1 MGEVVIPWAEV
12 QALEGKQ
19 MIASA
24 LATYNAAVK
33 EVEDRVRASNTDGNN
48 QETIRGT
55 TDFSVLVHKWASHL
69 PYSTLNT
76 VDHLIVSYLCNA
88 GSATRGEI

>member
-1 MGEVVIPWAEV
+1 
-12 QALEGKQ
+12 
-19 MIASA
+19 MIAYA

-33 EVEDRVRASNTDGNN
+33 EVEDRVCASNTDGNN

-55 TDFSVLVHKWASHL
+55 TNFSALMQKWASHL

-76 VDHLIVSYLCNA
+76 VDHLIVSFLCNA
-88 GSATRGEI
+88 GSAMRGEV